1 MYGVTISG
9 KHSLDDYGLYLQPKS
24 IPVPE
29 SKTTTVSIEGANGH
43 IDLST
48 VLTNGNMMYENRSI
62 ELTFAV
68 IGVGNEADMR
78 IQTFVNEVHGKTHD
92 FVFDDDTEHYYT
104 GRFEVSKREYN
115 NGYTLITVKVDA
127 DPYRYDIEV
136 TQINRTISGVG
147 VMNVTNARKWVV
159 PTITASAEMTVQFE
173 GVVYQVLEGRHLNDN
188 IVLRDGTNTLVFSG
202 NGTVLI
208 EYRQG
213 VL

>member
-9 KHSLDDYGLYLQPKS
+9 KHSLDDYGMYLQPKS

-48 VLTNGNMMYENRSI
+48 VLTDGNMMYENRSI
-62 ELTFAV
+62 ELTFAA
-68 IGVGNEADMR
+68 IGFGTEADTR
-78 IQTFVNEVHGKTHD
+78 IQTFVNAIHGKTHE
-92 FVFDDDTEHYYT
+92 FIFDDDLEHYYT

-127 DPYRYDIEV
+127 DPYRYDVEV

-173 GVVYQVLEGRHLNDN
+173 GVVYQVIEGRHVNDN
-188 IVLRDGTNTLVFSG
+188 IVLRDGINTLVFSG
-202 NGTVLI
+202 NGTVLV